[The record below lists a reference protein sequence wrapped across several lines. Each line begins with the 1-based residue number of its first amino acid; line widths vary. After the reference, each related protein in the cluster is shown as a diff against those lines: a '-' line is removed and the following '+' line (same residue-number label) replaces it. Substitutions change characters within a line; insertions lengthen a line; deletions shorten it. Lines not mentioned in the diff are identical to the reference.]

1 MAALEPTVLRPRLGR
16 RIALFLCGLFGCVI
30 GIGAIT
36 SGAWVPGVVAAAF
49 GLWAV
54 VVFGARL
61 FVPHAYET
69 ELTADGFRVHDS
81 FGRVVHDVR
90 WTDVTRITPV
100 AGNAPL
106 RPGGDTL
113 VGFDLA
119 HPGRPRPALLRRKG
133 VDCSL
138 SDPYTGYESVVGQMR
153 RYLEAT
159 APGGPRTVRPPDL
172 TAF

>member
-1 MAALEPTVLRPRLGR
+1 MRPLEPTVLRPRLGR
-16 RIALFLCGLFGCVI
+16 RVVMLLCGVFLSVI

-36 SGAWVPGVVAAAF
+36 SGALVPGVVSAAF

-69 ELTADGFRVHDS
+69 ELTVEGFRVHDS
-81 FGRVVHDVR
+81 FGRVVHDVS
-90 WTDVTRITPV
+90 WSELKRITPV

-113 VGFDLA
+113 VGFDVA
-119 HPGRPRPALLRRKG
+119 DPGPPRPALLRRKG
-133 VDCSL
+133 VDGSL
-138 SDPYTGYESVVGQMR
+138 SDPYSGYESVVAQMR

-159 APGGPRTVRPPDL
+159 TPAGPRAVRPPDL
-172 TAF
+172 SAF

>member
-1 MAALEPTVLRPRLGR
+1 MEPTVLHPRLGR
-16 RIALFLCGLFGCVI
+16 RIALLLCGIVVSVI
-30 GIGAIT
+30 GIGALT
-36 SGAWVPGVVAAAF
+36 SGAWIPGAVCAVF

-54 VVFGARL
+54 VLFGARL

-69 ELTADGFRVHDS
+69 ELTTEGFRVHDS

-90 WTDVTRITPV
+90 WSDVTRITPV

-113 VGFDLA
+113 VGFELA
-119 HPGRPRPALLRRKG
+119 NPGPPRPALLRRKG
-133 VDCSL
+133 VDGSL
-138 SDPYTGYESVVGQMR
+138 SDPYSGYESVVAQMR
-153 RYLEAT
+153 RYLEAA
-159 APGGPRTVRPPDL
+159 APAAPRAVRPPDL